1 MYWPMG
7 LLTSHGSVVGSPGKE
22 HCYRSRTWN
31 RLQLCL
37 SLLCNEVTELSSGKK
52 RGATVRLSNVTVN
65 APSVLK
71 HEEELESLAALMPAD
86 CDARRK

>member
-1 MYWPMG
+1 MYWPVG
-7 LLTSHGSVVGSPGKE
+7 LLTNYGSVVCSPGKE
-22 HCYRSRTWN
+22 QCYRKWGWN
-31 RLQLCL
+31 RLQLCS

-86 CDARRK
+86 FDARRK